1 VSPVVLWSFSGEAA
15 GDVVA
20 DVISVIGKNVVLLRF
35 LEEPDITCLRCKQT
49 SRARRDSRHP
59 SGNRVL

>member
-1 VSPVVLWSFSGEAA
+1 MSLVVLWSFSGEAA

-49 SRARRDSRHP
+49 SRA
-59 SGNRVL
+59 